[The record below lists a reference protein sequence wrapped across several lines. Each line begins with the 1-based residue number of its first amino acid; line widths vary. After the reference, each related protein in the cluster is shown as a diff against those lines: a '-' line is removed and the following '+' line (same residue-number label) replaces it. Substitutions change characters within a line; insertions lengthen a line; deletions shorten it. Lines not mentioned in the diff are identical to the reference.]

1 MPNAKIAEL
10 YSYLKDSDYIQ
21 IHGISPLSE
30 AALLAKIYMKTYEYS
45 YEDLFIWPF
54 TMYQNSLNTPHVQLR
69 FKISPDSYKESP
81 ILAEPL
87 RLLDSYPFGDG
98 ASALYIVSEDVAEEY
113 DVNVSIE
120 DLSSSN
126 DVNDIA
132 PRRYQL
138 LIRIARELLVLE
150 DELSYLDEAFKIAIE
165 NGLTVY
171 DSLYIA

>member
-1 MPNAKIAEL
+1 
-10 YSYLKDSDYIQ
+10 
-21 IHGISPLSE
+21 
-30 AALLAKIYMKTYEYS
+30 
-45 YEDLFIWPF
+45 
-54 TMYQNSLNTPHVQLR
+54 
-69 FKISPDSYKESP
+69 
-81 ILAEPL
+81 
-87 RLLDSYPFGDG
+87 
-98 ASALYIVSEDVAEEY
+98 VAEEY

-120 DLSSSN
+120 GLSSSN

-132 PRRYQL
+132 SRRYQL